1 MIGHPNHG
9 VQVSLVDTA
18 RELYEKLHRVEDNDT
33 FVTIRADLE
42 AEADFTG
49 ITSSMYFHSYHSHP
63 LSHSPHHTQCWT
75 STKKSMV
82 RMSQSQ

>member
-49 ITSSMYFHSYHSHP
+49 ITSSMTFHSYHLIS
-63 LSHSPHHTQCWT
+63 LTIHSVGPVPKRIWC
-75 STKKSMV
+75 V
-82 RMSQSQ
+82 